1 MRICL
6 LILSVFLFVSCPLVP
21 DSASSPTTADAFWV
35 WYFPLGGSRVLFPC
49 GFEGVNYIRIQ
60 PGQTI
65 NLTKD
70 NLGFVGCTATPP
82 WTVTATPAPGQHLR
96 LDVLSCTDISA
107 PQTIIDN
114 GVGNPAIMSG
124 STTCTTEP
132 LFITRVEFFGL
143 PIAGTLQMN

>member
-1 MRICL
+1 MRLCL

-49 GFEGVNYIRIQ
+49 GFEGVDYIRIQ

-65 NLTKD
+65 NLTKA
-70 NLGFVGCTATPP
+70 LGFVGCKSAPP
-82 WTVTATPAPGQHLR
+82 WTVIATPAIGQHLR
-96 LDVLSCTDISA
+96 LNITKCNDLTA

-114 GVGNPAIMSG
+114 GVNNPASKSG
-124 STTCTTEP
+124 NTECTTEP
-132 LFITRVEFFGL
+132 GYMTFVEFFSA
-143 PIAGTLQMN
+143 PASGTLQMN